1 MAQHDLQRA
10 QVCITNALAAMEGY
24 EVPLAHWRVHG
35 TAFELYERMED
46 RKAAEEHRQISCAT
60 IMKLA
65 NSMRTDEPLR
75 GIFLSAPAVRS
86 IVADEEA
93 SALRFERNTPSPVRS

>member
-1 MAQHDLQRA
+1 
-10 QVCITNALAAMEGY
+10 MEGY

-46 RKAAEEHRQISCAT
+46 KKAAEEHRQLSCAT

-65 NSMRTDEPLR
+65 NSMPNDEPLR
-75 GIFLSAPAVRS
+75 GIFLSAPAIRRILS
-86 IVADEEA
+86 DEEV
-93 SALRFERNTPSPVRS
+93 SANPA

>member
-1 MAQHDLQRA
+1 
-10 QVCITNALAAMEGY
+10 MEGY

-46 RKAAEEHRQISCAT
+46 KNAAKEHRQLSCAT

-65 NSMRTDEPLR
+65 DSMPTDESLR
-75 GIFLSAPAVRS
+75 GIFLSAPAIRRML
-86 IVADEEA
+86 ADEETA
-93 SALRFERNTPSPVRS
+93 VNPA